1 MVKKSIQK
9 WLKTIV
15 IQHDFCP
22 FAKKELLRDSIRYC
36 VNDSSNTKETLHNLM
51 DEFLFLDR
59 QPEIETTLFILPQ
72 GFDDFDDF
80 LDLVEIANALL
91 EEQHYLGIY
100 QLASF
105 HPDYCFHGSDN
116 KDPANYTNRS
126 PYPVLHLIRE
136 SSLEKAI
143 ANHPDPEDIPE
154 RNIAYAREL
163 GLETLQAE
171 LELTKLPDFVQ
182 K

>member
-9 WLKTIV
+9 WLETIV
-15 IQHDFCP
+15 IKHNFCP
-22 FAKKELLRDSIRYC
+22 FAKKEQLRDSIRYY

-51 DEFLFLDR
+51 DEFIFLDR
-59 QPEIETTLFILPQ
+59 QLEIETTLFILPQ
-72 GFDDFDDF
+72 GFEDFDDF

-126 PYPVLHLIRE
+126 PYPILHLIRE
-136 SSLEKAI
+136 SALEQAI
-143 ANHPDPEDIPE
+143 ASHPDPEGIPE

-171 LELTKLPDFVQ
+171 LELTKFHLD
-182 K
+182 